1 MAFKIKLSH
10 QRKPR
15 GLHALVDRAENAER
29 QTAEMRRALAETERD
44 GVRLR
49 AEKDRAAAHLARCIN
64 EHERVEAESELTFYD
79 VQTATEKVAKLDA
92 ENSAAVD
99 HAGELVAG
107 LHSEL
112 DQLESDLDQ
121 FIKKGDK

>member
-1 MAFKIKLSH
+1 MSFKIKLSH

-15 GLHALVDRAENAER
+15 GLHAL
-29 QTAEMRRALAETERD
+29 QALAERADREVTRRRQELAVLTE
-44 GVRLR
+44 
-49 AEKDRAAAHLARCIN
+49 
-64 EHERVEAESELTFYD
+64 
-79 VQTATEKVAKLDA
+79 LDA

-121 FIKKGDK
+121 FIKKEISNGTNRQL

>member
-1 MAFKIKLSH
+1 
-10 QRKPR
+10 
-15 GLHALVDRAENAER
+15 LHALQALVQQAER
-29 QTAEMRRALAETERD
+29 EVTRRRQELAVLTE
-44 GVRLR
+44 
-49 AEKDRAAAHLARCIN
+49 
-64 EHERVEAESELTFYD
+64 
-79 VQTATEKVAKLDA
+79 LDA

-99 HAGELVAG
+99 RAGELVAG